1 MGCAGTEGKLLER
14 HRYTI
19 KQLPPELRP
28 RERLLAAGPSA
39 LSDGELL
46 GLLFGIGNREKTAV
60 ELAGEVISEAG
71 GLHGLYDV
79 SVHELMLINGIGEAK
94 ACIILAAVELGRRI
108 GQVRNPGRPVV
119 SSPAD
124 VDRLLRG
131 RIANLDRENFVAVL
145 LNTKNEV
152 IETPTVSVGTLSSSL
167 VHPRE
172 VFKPAIRAS
181 AASVILAH
189 NHPSGKAE
197 PSLEDREITRRLCEA
212 AGILGIEVLDHV
224 IVGDNYFSMKEH
236 GMLKRPG

>member
-1 MGCAGTEGKLLER
+1 LEER
-14 HRYTI
+14 RRYTI

-28 RERLLAAGPSA
+28 RERLLEAGPSA

-46 GLLFGIGNREKTAV
+46 GLLFGIGSREKTAV

-79 SVHELMLINGIGEAK
+79 SVHELMRVNGIGEAQ

-108 GQVRNPGRPVV
+108 GQVRNPGRPVI

-124 VDRLLRG
+124 VERLLRG
-131 RIANLDRENFVAVL
+131 RIANLDRENFVVVL

-152 IETPTVSVGTLSSSL
+152 IETSTVSVGTLGASL

-172 VFKPAIRAS
+172 VFKPAVRAS

-189 NHPSGKAE
+189 NHPSGKVE
-197 PSLEDREITRRLCEA
+197 PSREDREVTKRLGES

-224 IVGDNYFSMKEH
+224 IVGDGYFSMKEH
-236 GMLKRPG
+236 GML

>member
-1 MGCAGTEGKLLER
+1 METPAR
-14 HRYTI
+14 RRYTI

-28 RERLLAAGPSA
+28 RERLLAAGPAA
-39 LSDGELL
+39 LSDGELM

-60 ELAGEVISEAG
+60 ELANEVISEAG

-79 SVHELMLINGIGEAK
+79 SVHELTQVNGIGEAK

-131 RIANLDRENFVAVL
+131 RIANLDRENFVVVL

-152 IETPTVSVGTLSSSL
+152 IETPLVSVGTLSASL

-172 VFKPAIRAS
+172 VFKPAVRAS

-189 NHPSGKAE
+189 NHPSGKVE
-197 PSLEDREITRRLCEA
+197 PSREDREVTRRLSGA
-212 AGILGIEVLDHV
+212 AEILGIEVLDHI
-224 IVGDNYFSMKEH
+224 IVGDGFYSLKEH
-236 GMLKRPG
+236 GML

>member
-1 MGCAGTEGKLLER
+1 MER
-14 HRYTI
+14 RRYTI

-28 RERLLAAGPSA
+28 RERLLEAGPSA

-46 GLLFGIGNREKTAV
+46 GLLFGIGSREKTAV

-79 SVHELMLINGIGEAK
+79 SVHELMQVNGIGEAK

-124 VDRLLRG
+124 VARLLRG
-131 RIANLDRENFVAVL
+131 RIANLDRENFVVVL

-152 IETPTVSVGTLSSSL
+152 IETSTVSVGTLGASL

-172 VFKPAIRAS
+172 VFKPAVRAS

-189 NHPSGKAE
+189 NHPSGKVE
-197 PSLEDREITRRLCEA
+197 PSQEDREVTRRLGEA

-224 IVGDNYFSMKEH
+224 IVGDGYYSMKEH
-236 GMLKRPG
+236 GML

>member
-1 MGCAGTEGKLLER
+1 LER
-14 HRYTI
+14 RRYTI

-28 RERLLAAGPSA
+28 RERLLEAGPSA

-46 GLLFGIGNREKTAV
+46 GLLFGIGSREKTAV

-79 SVHELMLINGIGEAK
+79 SVHELMRVNGIGEAK
-94 ACIILAAVELGRRI
+94 ACILLAAVELGRRI
-108 GQVRNPGRPVV
+108 GQVRNPGRPVI

-124 VDRLLRG
+124 VERLLRR
-131 RIANLDRENFVAVL
+131 RIANLDRENFVVVL

-152 IETPTVSVGTLSSSL
+152 IETSTVSVGTLGASL

-172 VFKPAIRAS
+172 VFKPAVRAS

-189 NHPSGKAE
+189 NHPSGKVE
-197 PSLEDREITRRLCEA
+197 PSREDREVTRRLGEA

-224 IVGDNYFSMKEH
+224 IVGDGYFSMKEH
-236 GMLKRPG
+236 GML

>member
-1 MGCAGTEGKLLER
+1 MGR
-14 HRYTI
+14 RRYTI

-28 RERLLAAGPSA
+28 RERLLTAGPSA

-46 GLLFGIGNREKTAV
+46 GLLFGIGSREKTAV

-71 GLHGLYDV
+71 GLFGLYDV
-79 SVHELMLINGIGEAK
+79 SVHELMEINGIGEAK

-108 GQVRNPGRPVV
+108 GQVRNPGRPVI

-131 RIANLDRENFVAVL
+131 RIANLDRENFVVVL

-152 IETPTVSVGTLSSSL
+152 IETSTISVGTLSASL

-197 PSLEDREITRRLCEA
+197 PSREDREVTARLAEA
-212 AGILGIEVLDHV
+212 AEVLGIEVLDHV
-224 IVGDNYFSMKEH
+224 IVGDGYFSMKEH
-236 GMLKRPG
+236 GVL

>member
-1 MGCAGTEGKLLER
+1 MEQPNSR
-14 HRYTI
+14 RRYTI

-28 RERLLAAGPSA
+28 RERLLTAGPGA

-79 SVHELMLINGIGEAK
+79 SVHELMQVNGIGEAK
-94 ACIILAAVELGRRI
+94 SCIILAAVELGRRI

-124 VDRLLRG
+124 VDRILRG
-131 RIANLDRENFVAVL
+131 RIANLDRENFVVVL

-152 IETPTVSVGTLSSSL
+152 IETPLVSVGTLSASL

-189 NHPSGKAE
+189 NHPSGKVE
-197 PSLEDREITRRLCEA
+197 PSREDREVTRRLAEA
-212 AGILGIEVLDHV
+212 AKILGIEVLDHIV
-224 IVGDNYFSMKEH
+224 VGDGYFSMKEH
-236 GMLKRPG
+236 GML

>member
-1 MGCAGTEGKLLER
+1 LPR
-14 HRYTI
+14 RRYTI

-28 RERLLAAGPSA
+28 RERLLEAGPSA

-46 GLLFGIGNREKTAV
+46 GLLFGIGSREKTAV

-79 SVHELMLINGIGEAK
+79 SVHELMQVNGIGEAK

-124 VDRLLRG
+124 VERLLRG
-131 RIANLDRENFVAVL
+131 RIANLDRENFVVLL

-152 IETPTVSVGTLSSSL
+152 IETSTVSVGTLGASL

-172 VFKPAIRAS
+172 VFKPAVRAS

-189 NHPSGKAE
+189 NHPSGKVE
-197 PSLEDREITRRLCEA
+197 PSREDREVTRRLGEA
-212 AGILGIEVLDHV
+212 ADILGIEVLDHV
-224 IVGDNYFSMKEH
+224 IVGDGYFSMKEH
-236 GMLKRPG
+236 GML

>member
-1 MGCAGTEGKLLER
+1 MFIGIKGEKMGR
-14 HRYTI
+14 RRYTI

-28 RERLLAAGPSA
+28 RERLLTAGPSA

-46 GLLFGIGNREKTAV
+46 GLLFGIGSREKTAV
-60 ELAGEVISEAG
+60 ELAGEVISTAG

-79 SVHELMLINGIGEAK
+79 SVHELTEVNGIGEAK
-94 ACIILAAVELGRRI
+94 ACIILAALELGRRI
-108 GQVRNPGRPVV
+108 GQVRNPGRPMI

-131 RIANLDRENFVAVL
+131 RIANLDRENFVVVL

-152 IETPTVSVGTLSSSL
+152 IDTPLVSVGTLSASL

-189 NHPSGKAE
+189 NHPSGKVE
-197 PSLEDREITRRLCEA
+197 PSREDREVTKRLKESA
-212 AGILGIEVLDHV
+212 EILGIEVLDHV
-224 IVGDNYFSMKEH
+224 IVGDGYYSMKEH
-236 GMLKRPG
+236 EML

>member
-1 MGCAGTEGKLLER
+1 LMEISSPR
-14 HRYTI
+14 RYTI

-28 RERLLAAGPSA
+28 RERLLTAGPSA

-79 SVHELMLINGIGEAK
+79 SVHELVRVKGIGEAK
-94 ACIILAAVELGRRI
+94 ACIIMAAMELGRRI
-108 GQVRNPGRPVV
+108 GQVRNPGRPMI

-131 RIANLDRENFVAVL
+131 RIANLDRENFVVVL

-152 IETPTVSVGTLSSSL
+152 IESPLVSVGTLSAAL

-189 NHPSGKAE
+189 NHPSGKVE
-197 PSLEDREITRRLCEA
+197 PSREDREVTGRLVESA
-212 AGILGIEVLDHV
+212 EILGIEVLDHV
-224 IVGDNYFSMKEH
+224 ILGDGFYSMKEY
-236 GMLKRPG
+236 GEL

>member
-1 MGCAGTEGKLLER
+1 MER
-14 HRYTI
+14 RRYTI

-28 RERLLAAGPSA
+28 RERLLEAGPSA

-46 GLLFGIGNREKTAV
+46 GLLFGIGSREKTAV

-79 SVHELMLINGIGEAK
+79 SVHELMRVNGIGEAK
-94 ACIILAAVELGRRI
+94 ACIILAAVELGHRI
-108 GQVRNPGRPVV
+108 GQVRNPGRPVI

-124 VDRLLRG
+124 VERLLRG
-131 RIANLDRENFVAVL
+131 RIANLDRENFVVVL

-152 IETPTVSVGTLSSSL
+152 IETSTVSVGTLGASL

-172 VFKPAIRAS
+172 VFKPAVRAS

-189 NHPSGKAE
+189 NHPSGKVE
-197 PSLEDREITRRLCEA
+197 PSREDREVTRRLGEA

-224 IVGDNYFSMKEH
+224 IVGDGYFSMKEH
-236 GMLKRPG
+236 GML

>member
-1 MGCAGTEGKLLER
+1 MER
-14 HRYTI
+14 RRYTI

-28 RERLLAAGPSA
+28 RERLLEAGPSA

-46 GLLFGIGNREKTAV
+46 GLLFGIGSREKTAV

-79 SVHELMLINGIGEAK
+79 SVHELMQVNGIGEAK

-108 GQVRNPGRPVV
+108 GQVRNPGRPVI

-124 VDRLLRG
+124 VERLLRG
-131 RIANLDRENFVAVL
+131 RIANLDRENFVVVL

-152 IETPTVSVGTLSSSL
+152 IETSTVSVGTLGASL

-172 VFKPAIRAS
+172 VFKPAVRAS

-189 NHPSGKAE
+189 NHPSGKVE
-197 PSLEDREITRRLCEA
+197 PSREDREVTRRLGEA

-224 IVGDNYFSMKEH
+224 IVGDGYFSMKEH
-236 GMLKRPG
+236 GML

>member
-1 MGCAGTEGKLLER
+1 LER
-14 HRYTI
+14 RRYTI

-28 RERLLAAGPSA
+28 RERLLEAGPSA

-46 GLLFGIGNREKTAV
+46 GLLFGIGSREKTAV

-79 SVHELMLINGIGEAK
+79 SVHELMRVNGIGEAK
-94 ACIILAAVELGRRI
+94 ACIVLAAVELGRRI
-108 GQVRNPGRPVV
+108 GQVRNPGRPVI

-124 VDRLLRG
+124 VERLLRR
-131 RIANLDRENFVAVL
+131 RIANLDRENFVVVL

-152 IETPTVSVGTLSSSL
+152 IETSTVSVGTLGASL

-172 VFKPAIRAS
+172 VFKPAVRAS

-189 NHPSGKAE
+189 NHPSGKVE
-197 PSLEDREITRRLCEA
+197 PSREDREVTRRLGEA

-224 IVGDNYFSMKEH
+224 IVGDGYFSMKEH
-236 GMLKRPG
+236 GML

>member
-1 MGCAGTEGKLLER
+1 MGR
-14 HRYTI
+14 RRYTI

-28 RERLLAAGPSA
+28 RERLLTAGPSA

-46 GLLFGIGNREKTAV
+46 GLLFGIGSREKTAV
-60 ELAGEVISEAG
+60 ELAGEVISTAG

-79 SVHELMLINGIGEAK
+79 SVHELTEVNGIGEAK
-94 ACIILAAVELGRRI
+94 ACIILAALELGRRI
-108 GQVRNPGRPVV
+108 GQVRNPGRPMI

-131 RIANLDRENFVAVL
+131 RIANLDRENFVVVL

-152 IETPTVSVGTLSSSL
+152 IDTPLVSVGTLSASL

-189 NHPSGKAE
+189 NHPSGKVE
-197 PSLEDREITRRLCEA
+197 PSREDREVTKRLKESA
-212 AGILGIEVLDHV
+212 EILGIEVLDHV
-224 IVGDNYFSMKEH
+224 IVGDGYYSMKEH
-236 GMLKRPG
+236 EML

>member
-1 MGCAGTEGKLLER
+1 MMEISSPR
-14 HRYTI
+14 RYTI

-28 RERLLAAGPSA
+28 RERLLTAGPSA

-79 SVHELMLINGIGEAK
+79 SVHELVRVKGIGEAK
-94 ACIILAAVELGRRI
+94 ACIIMAVMELGRRI
-108 GQVRNPGRPVV
+108 GQVRNPERPVI

-131 RIANLDRENFVAVL
+131 RIANLDRENFVVVL

-152 IETPTVSVGTLSSSL
+152 IESPLVSVGTLSAAL

-181 AASVILAH
+181 AASVILTH
-189 NHPSGKAE
+189 NHPSGKVE
-197 PSLEDREITRRLCEA
+197 PSREDREITGRLVESA
-212 AGILGIEVLDHV
+212 EILGIEVLDHV
-224 IVGDNYFSMKEH
+224 ILGDGFYSMKEH
-236 GMLKRPG
+236 GKL

>member
-1 MGCAGTEGKLLER
+1 LER
-14 HRYTI
+14 RRYTI

-28 RERLLAAGPSA
+28 RERLLEAGPSA

-46 GLLFGIGNREKTAV
+46 GLLFGIGSREKTAV

-79 SVHELMLINGIGEAK
+79 SVHELMQVNGIGEAK

-124 VDRLLRG
+124 VARLLRG
-131 RIANLDRENFVAVL
+131 RIANLDRENFVVVL

-152 IETPTVSVGTLSSSL
+152 IETSTVSVGTLGASL

-172 VFKPAIRAS
+172 VFKPAVRAS

-189 NHPSGKAE
+189 NHPSGKVE
-197 PSLEDREITRRLCEA
+197 PSREDREVTRRLGEA
-212 AGILGIEVLDHV
+212 ADILGIEVLDHV
-224 IVGDNYFSMKEH
+224 IVGDGYFSMKEN
-236 GMLKRPG
+236 GML

>member
-1 MGCAGTEGKLLER
+1 LKR
-14 HRYTI
+14 RRYTI

-28 RERLLAAGPSA
+28 RERLLEAGPSA

-46 GLLFGIGNREKTAV
+46 GLLFGIGSREKTAV
-60 ELAGEVISEAG
+60 ELAGEIISEAG
-71 GLHGLYDV
+71 GLHGLYNV
-79 SVHELMLINGIGEAK
+79 SVHELMRANGIGEAK

-108 GQVRNPGRPVV
+108 GQVRNPGRPVI

-124 VDRLLRG
+124 VERLVRG
-131 RIANLDRENFVAVL
+131 RIANLDRENFVVVL

-152 IETPTVSVGTLSSSL
+152 IETPTVSIGTLGASL

-189 NHPSGKAE
+189 NHPSGKVE
-197 PSLEDREITRRLCEA
+197 PSREDREVTRRLGEA
-212 AGILGIEVLDHV
+212 AGVLGIEMLDHV
-224 IVGDNYFSMKEH
+224 IIGDGYFSMKEH
-236 GMLKRPG
+236 GML

>member
-1 MGCAGTEGKLLER
+1 MSER
-14 HRYTI
+14 RRYTI

-28 RERLLAAGPSA
+28 RERLLEAGPST

-46 GLLFGIGNREKTAV
+46 GLLLGIGSREKTAV

-71 GLHGLYDV
+71 SLHGLYDV
-79 SVHELMLINGIGEAK
+79 NAHELMEINGIGEAK

-108 GQVRNPGRPVV
+108 GQVRNPGRPMI

-131 RIANLDRENFVAVL
+131 RIANLDRENFVVVL

-152 IETPTVSVGTLSSSL
+152 IGTPLISVGTLSASL

-181 AASVILAH
+181 AASVVLAH
-189 NHPSGKAE
+189 NHPSGKVE
-197 PSLEDREITRRLCEA
+197 LSREDREVTRRLVESA
-212 AGILGIEVLDHV
+212 KILGIEVLDHV
-224 IVGDNYFSMKEH
+224 IVGDGYYSMKEH
-236 GMLKRPG
+236 GML

>member
-1 MGCAGTEGKLLER
+1 LER
-14 HRYTI
+14 RRYTI

-28 RERLLAAGPSA
+28 RERLLEAGPSA

-46 GLLFGIGNREKTAV
+46 GLLLGIGSREKTAV

-79 SVHELMLINGIGEAK
+79 SVHELMRVNGIGEAK
-94 ACIILAAVELGRRI
+94 TCIILAAVELGRRI
-108 GQVRNPGRPVV
+108 GQVRNPGRPVI

-124 VDRLLRG
+124 VERLLRG
-131 RIANLDRENFVAVL
+131 RIANLDRENFVVVL

-152 IETPTVSVGTLSSSL
+152 IEISTVSVGTLDASL

-172 VFKPAIRAS
+172 VFKPAVRAS

-189 NHPSGKAE
+189 NHPSGKVE
-197 PSLEDREITRRLCEA
+197 PSREDREVTRRLGEA
-212 AGILGIEVLDHV
+212 ADILGIEVLDHV
-224 IVGDNYFSMKEH
+224 IVGDGYFSMKEH
-236 GMLKRPG
+236 GML

>member
-1 MGCAGTEGKLLER
+1 LER
-14 HRYTI
+14 RRYTI

-28 RERLLAAGPSA
+28 RERLLEAGPSA

-46 GLLFGIGNREKTAV
+46 GLLFGIGSREKTAV

-79 SVHELMLINGIGEAK
+79 SVHELMQVNGIGEAK

-124 VDRLLRG
+124 VERLLRG
-131 RIANLDRENFVAVL
+131 RIANLDRENFVVVL

-152 IETPTVSVGTLSSSL
+152 IEASTVSVGTLGASL

-172 VFKPAIRAS
+172 VFKPAVRAS

-189 NHPSGKAE
+189 NHPSGKVE
-197 PSLEDREITRRLCEA
+197 PSREDREVTKRLGEA

-224 IVGDNYFSMKEH
+224 IVGDGYFSMKEH
-236 GMLKRPG
+236 GML

>member
-1 MGCAGTEGKLLER
+1 MMKISSPR
-14 HRYTI
+14 RYTI

-28 RERLLAAGPSA
+28 RERLLTAGPSA

-79 SVHELMLINGIGEAK
+79 SVHELVRVKGIGEAK
-94 ACIILAAVELGRRI
+94 ACIIMAAMELGRRI
-108 GQVRNPGRPVV
+108 GQVRNPGRPMI

-131 RIANLDRENFVAVL
+131 RIANLDRENFVVVL

-152 IETPTVSVGTLSSSL
+152 IEFPLVSVGTLSAAL

-189 NHPSGKAE
+189 NHPSGKVE
-197 PSLEDREITRRLCEA
+197 PSREDWEVTGRLVESA
-212 AGILGIEVLDHV
+212 EILGIEVLDHV
-224 IVGDNYFSMKEH
+224 ILGDGFYSMKEH
-236 GMLKRPG
+236 GKL

>member
-1 MGCAGTEGKLLER
+1 MRSTEFVGIKGEKMGR
-14 HRYTI
+14 RRYTI

-28 RERLLAAGPSA
+28 RERLLTAGPSA

-46 GLLFGIGNREKTAV
+46 GLLFGIGSREKTAV
-60 ELAGEVISEAG
+60 ELAGEVISAAG

-79 SVHELMLINGIGEAK
+79 SVHELTEVNGIGEAK
-94 ACIILAAVELGRRI
+94 ACIILAALELGRRI
-108 GQVRNPGRPVV
+108 GQVRNPGRPVI

-131 RIANLDRENFVAVL
+131 RIANLDRENFVVVL

-152 IETPTVSVGTLSSSL
+152 TDTSLVSVGTLSASL

-189 NHPSGKAE
+189 NHPSGEVE
-197 PSLEDREITRRLCEA
+197 PSREDREVTKRLKESA
-212 AGILGIEVLDHV
+212 KILGIEVLDHV
-224 IVGDNYFSMKEH
+224 IVGDGYYSMKEH
-236 GMLKRPG
+236 GML